1 MSAAG
6 GHEGPAETVAAAVG
20 RRLAALGVETVFG
33 VVGSG
38 NLVATEALQRGGA
51 RFFAARHETGAL
63 CMADGWARVTGRV
76 GVCSVHQGP
85 GLTNAVTGL
94 AEAAKARTPVLVI
107 AGDTP
112 GAALTSNFRIDQ
124 HDLANSVGA
133 IAETVYSAAS
143 AEADAARAYRRAA
156 LERRPV
162 VLNLPI
168 DLQAQP
174 AVDAPEPRGAA
185 RAGDARA
192 ARGGGRRRRRPAAG
206 RAAAGHHR
214 RPWRR
219 PRRRRARARRPR
231 RARRRAAGQQRDGA
245 GDLPRRSVG
254 AAHLGRVRL
263 AGRRRAAAAG
273 RRRPR
278 VRRGAQPLDDAPRR
292 AHRPAGARRAGRR
305 RAARDRRE
313 PPDRP
318 RRRRRHRR
326 GGRGGGGRARRPRA
340 RRDRL
345 PHRRGAARSSPPA
358 AGATSPTS
366 RRPRTA
372 TSTRATS
379 RSRSPTCC
387 RRARPSRSTPGTSW
401 AGPRCSSTSRTRATG
416 SS

>member
-1 MSAAG
+1 MSI
-6 GHEGPAETVAAAVG
+6 EGRQETVAAAVG
-20 RRLAALGVETVFG
+20 RRLAALGVEMVFG

-51 RFFAARHETGAL
+51 RFFAARHETGAM

-94 AEAAKARTPVLVI
+94 AEAAKARTPLLVI

-133 IAETVYSAAS
+133 IAETVYSAAT

-174 AVDAPEPRGAA
+174 AVEVPEPLVLAVPATPAPRSEEVTAIADLLQGAQ
-185 RAGDARA
+185 RPVVIAGP
-192 ARGGGRRRRRPAAG
+192 G
-206 RAAAGHHR
+206 
-214 RPWRR
+214 RR
-219 PRRRRARARRPR
+219 PRRRGPRARRAG
-231 RARRRAAGQQRDGA
+231 RARRCVAGQQRDGP

-263 AGRRRAAAAG
+263 ARRGRAAAAG
-273 RRRPR
+273 RRRSG
-278 VRRGAQPLDDAPRR
+278 VRRGPQPLDDASRR
-292 AHRPAGARRAGRR
+292 AHRAAGARRAGRR
-305 RAARDRRE
+305 RPARDRRE

-318 RRRRRHRR
+318 RRRRGHPRRGR
-326 GGRGGGGRARRPRA
+326 GGRRRARRPRPQ
-340 RRDRL
+340 RDRL
-345 PHRRGAARSSPPA
+345 PDRRRRRAARRPPLA
-358 AGATSPTS
+358 
-366 RRPRTA
+366 RRAVRRRRRRTA
-372 TSTRATS
+372 SSTRATS
-379 RSRSPTCC
+379 RSRSPTSC
-387 RRARPSRSTPGTSW
+387 RRARRSRSTPGTSW
-401 AGPRCSSTSRTRATG
+401 AGPRCSSRSRTHGTG